1 MNFNGKT
8 VIVTGASSGIG
19 KEIALQFG
27 LKEASVV
34 VNYLNGEDAA
44 KDVAQTINASGGK
57 AMIYQANV
65 TDLDACERMVKAAND
80 EFGQIDILVNN
91 SGITK
96 DNLIIRMKEDDF
108 DQVIDVNLKGSW
120 NMAKSVARSMMKKRS
135 GSIINITSVV
145 GIIGNPGQSNY
156 VASKAG
162 VIGLTKSLSKEL
174 GLRGIRVNAVAPGFI
189 QTKMTDNLPESV
201 QQAYLHQIP
210 LNQFGKPQDVANA
223 VMFLASE
230 DASYIT
236 GQILSV
242 NGGMI
247 G

>member
-1 MNFNGKT
+1 MNFKGKT

-19 KEIALQFG
+19 REIALQFG
-27 LKEASVV
+27 LKEANVV
-34 VNYLNGEDAA
+34 VNYLSGLDEA
-44 KDVAQTINASGGK
+44 KEVAEAIKVSGGN
-57 AMIYQANV
+57 ALIHQANV
-65 TDLDACERMVKAAND
+65 ADLDACEKMVKAAKD
-80 EFGQIDILVNN
+80 EFGQIDVLVNN
-91 SGITK
+91 SGITR

-108 DQVIDVNLKGSW
+108 DQVINVNLKGTW
-120 NMAKSVARSMMKKRS
+120 NMSKSVARIMMKQRQ

-145 GIIGNPGQSNY
+145 GIIGNAGQSNY

-174 GLRGIRVNAVAPGFI
+174 GLRGVRVNAVAPGFI
-189 QTKMTDNLPESV
+189 ETKMTESLSESI
-201 QQAYLHQIP
+201 QEEYLRQIP
-210 LNQFGKPQDVANA
+210 LNAFGKAKDVANA

-230 DASYIT
+230 EAGYIT
-236 GQILSV
+236 GQTLSV